1 LIYTFIDEERRTYP
15 VVRLCHALDV
25 SSSGYYAWRKRP
37 PSTRGLA
44 NQALLVRIRAVHT
57 RSRQT
62 YGSPRIHAEL
72 VAQGKACGRHRVA
85 RLMRRNQVHAWQKRP
100 YRVQTTRVDAA
111 LPIAPNRLAQSFATT
126 ELNQTWL
133 GDITYVPTAEGW
145 LYLAAVMDLHS
156 RRILGWSTSDLLT
169 TPLAMSALQMALG
182 RRPAASN
189 VIHHTDRGSQYASA
203 DYRAAL
209 AVHGLTASMSR
220 SGNCYDNAPME
231 SFFGT
236 LKTELIHRCAYRTRD
251 EARQDIVAYI
261 EGFYNA
267 TRRHSA
273 LGYCSPMEFER
284 LAIVS

>member
-1 LIYTFIDEERRTYP
+1 LIYAFIDEERRTYP
-15 VVRLCHALDV
+15 VVRLCHALNV

-37 PSTRGLA
+37 PSTRDLA
-44 NQALLVRIRAVHT
+44 NQALLVRIREAHT

-72 VAQGKACGRHRVA
+72 VVQGKACGRHRVA
-85 RLMRRNQVHAWQKRP
+85 RLMRKNEVRAWQKRP
-100 YRVQTTRVDAA
+100 YRVRTTRVDAA
-111 LPIAPNRLAQSFATT
+111 LPIAPNRLAQSFETT
-126 ELNQTWL
+126 AMNQTWL
-133 GDITYVPTAEGW
+133 GDITYVATAEGW

-169 TPLAMSALQMALG
+169 TPLALSALQMALG
-182 RRPAASN
+182 RRPSAGN
-189 VIHHTDRGSQYASA
+189 VVHHTDRGSQYASA

-209 AVHGLTASMSR
+209 AAHGLLASMSR

-231 SFFGT
+231 SFFAT
-236 LKTELIHRCAYRTRD
+236 LKSELIHRRAYRTRE
-251 EARQDIVAYI
+251 EARQDLVAYI

-284 LAIVS
+284 LAIVA